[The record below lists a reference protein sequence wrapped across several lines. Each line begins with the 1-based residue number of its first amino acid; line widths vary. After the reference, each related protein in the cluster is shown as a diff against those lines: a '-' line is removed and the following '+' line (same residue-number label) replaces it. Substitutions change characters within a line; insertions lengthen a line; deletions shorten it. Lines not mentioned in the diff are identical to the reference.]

1 MTESATSAGIGTAD
15 KLTVFTN
22 LFIWRG
28 CWGGSSGGRESENV
42 QSLSSGSGKAKG
54 VHVRISVP
62 RSFGGSSGKTAD
74 PGIRGS
80 GLLRAAIF
88 LFVKI
93 I

>member
-28 CWGGSSGGRESENV
+28 CCGGSSGSGGRESENA
-42 QSLSSGSGKAKG
+42 QLFGSGSSGRKAKG

-62 RSFGGSSGKTAD
+62 RSFGGGSSG
-74 PGIRGS
+74 
-80 GLLRAAIF
+80 
-88 LFVKI
+88 
-93 I
+93 